1 MEGFL
6 MWVAVS
12 CFGAAF
18 LFIVVALLTKPRR
31 MRKKAQREAE
41 ARAKELADIYGRV
54 AVTRIKLGGLERAT
68 RILDEARKNGNVTK

>member
-1 MEGFL
+1 MEAFL
-6 MWVAVS
+6 LWI
-12 CFGAAF
+12 AAALLGGSF

-54 AVTRIKLGGLERAT
+54 ACTRVKLGGLERAT
-68 RILDEARKNGNVTK
+68 RILEEARKRDDIPK

>member
-1 MEGFL
+1 MEAAL
-6 MWVAVS
+6 ILAAVLLGGS
-12 CFGAAF
+12 F
-18 LFIVVALLTKPRR
+18 LFVVVALLTKPRR

-68 RILDEARKNGNVTK
+68 RILDEARKNGDVTK

>member
-41 ARAKELADIYGRV
+41 ARAKEVAEIYGRV
-54 AVTRIKLGGLERAT
+54 AVTRVKLGGLKRAT
-68 RILDEARKNGNVTK
+68 DILEEARRDDVTK

>member
-1 MEGFL
+1 ME
-6 MWVAVS
+6 AVLIL
-12 CFGAAF
+12 AAVLLAGSF
-18 LFIVVALLTKPRR
+18 LFVVVALLTKPRR

-68 RILDEARKNGNVTK
+68 RILDEARKNGDVTK

>member
-1 MEGFL
+1 
-6 MWVAVS
+6 MWI
-12 CFGAAF
+12 AAALLGGSF

-54 AVTRIKLGGLERAT
+54 ACTRVKLGGLERAT
-68 RILDEARKNGNVTK
+68 RILEEARKRDDIPK